1 MKVVGIITDV
11 RILSQEEERKIET
24 HKALKEYIIRMKVFL
39 KKLFLGRNYENVT
52 PLEDTIQKRWRNVNY
67 PPTPE
72 AMGWASRVNAPTN
85 VGNLP

>member
-1 MKVVGIITDV
+1 MNLVETFEKPNFNQSCAYGNLIEGHAVYCHCKNINAPRKCKRTWYTKGIIKD
-11 RILSQEEERKIET
+11 
-24 HKALKEYIIRMKVFL
+24 
-39 KKLFLGRNYENVT
+39 
-52 PLEDTIQKRWRNVNY
+52 EDCQFYKPNRLVNY